1 MFSQINRSLLLFLS
15 VVLLTTAISA
25 CSAQSNADDLNMMP
39 LDQMPVQVQLAPVL
53 VQQAYQF
60 ASANPEILQQIPCYC
75 GCRAMGHTSNYSCYV
90 QGVDAN
96 GVITFDNH
104 ALGCVTCV
112 NITQDVMR
120 LLRKG
125 KSLQDIQTYI
135 DNTYGR
141 YDLYH

>member
-1 MFSQINRSLLLFLS
+1 MFSQINRSLLLFLT

-53 VQQAYQF
+53 VHQAYQF

-90 QGVDAN
+90 QEVDAN

-104 ALGCVTCV
+104 ALNCVTCV

-125 KSLQDIQTYI
+125 KSLQEIQTYI

-141 YDLYH
+141 YDVYH